1 MIAMAT
7 GGTSVA
13 NAGSGMAGT
22 QGRGR
27 RAAAAAV
34 LGGWLVTAGAAP
46 APRVWILSADT
57 WAVPREAQTL
67 LAMAPVTAAV
77 RALLT
82 DPQSRLTLVHPASE
96 EGALWGRALRRAAAH
111 RRAAGDGRD
120 RDRAAHSLAIRF
132 CRKEYA
138 MSRVA
143 AVQMAS
149 GPNVSANLIEAGR
162 LIARAVKNH
171 DAKLIVL
178 PENFAIMG
186 LSEQDKVKI
195 REQDGKGPI
204 QDFLANQAAKHGV
217 WLVGGTIPIVAAAD
231 YKVRAAGLLMDNRG
245 RRVVLY
251 DKMHMFDVHSS
262 ETGENYAESQ
272 TIEAGDAI
280 VVLDTPFGKLG
291 LAVCY
296 DLRFPEL
303 FRAMLGQGMEV
314 LVVPSAFTAVTGMA
328 HWEILVRARAIE
340 NLCYVVAA
348 AQGGYHANGRET
360 HGDSMIVDPWGLALD
375 RLPRGSGVVS
385 ADIEPA
391 RLRSIRRNFPA
402 IQHQRLQCRL
412 PEGK

>member
-1 MIAMAT
+1 
-7 GGTSVA
+7 
-13 NAGSGMAGT
+13 
-22 QGRGR
+22 
-27 RAAAAAV
+27 
-34 LGGWLVTAGAAP
+34 
-46 APRVWILSADT
+46 
-57 WAVPREAQTL
+57 
-67 LAMAPVTAAV
+67 
-77 RALLT
+77 
-82 DPQSRLTLVHPASE
+82 
-96 EGALWGRALRRAAAH
+96 
-111 RRAAGDGRD
+111 
-120 RDRAAHSLAIRF
+120 
-132 CRKEYA
+132 

-217 WLVGGTIPIVAAAD
+217 WLVGGSIPLVAETD
-231 YKVRAAGLLMDNRG
+231 NKVRAACLLMDERG
-245 RRVVLY
+245 RRAARY
-251 DKMHMFDVHSS
+251 DKMHMFDVHIT

-272 TIEAGDAI
+272 TIEAGESL
-280 VVLDTPFGKLG
+280 VVVDTPFGKLG

-303 FRAMLGQGMEV
+303 FRAMLAQGMEV
-314 LVVPSAFTAVTGMA
+314 LAVPSAFTAVTGSA
-328 HWEILVRARAIE
+328 HWEILVRARAVE

-348 AQGGYHANGRET
+348 AQGGFHANGRET
-360 HGDSMIVDPWGLALD
+360 HGDSMIVDPWGLVLD
-375 RLPRGSGVVS
+375 RLPRGAGVVS

-402 IQHQRLQCRL
+402 IRHQRLQCRL